1 LVVDPDK
8 EDDVWLTSAQVMA
21 LFGGVTVMSL
31 HRWMRDKGF
40 PRPTKYSGRNY
51 WSRRAVLAF
60 RARMQGGADNPEANP
75 APTGRPTQ
83 S

>member
-1 LVVDPDK
+1 MKPSLIVDQD
-8 EDDVWLTSAQVMA
+8 EGDDVWLSSSKVCA
-21 LFGGVTVMSL
+21 LFGGVSPMSL

-60 RARMQGGADNPEANP
+60 RSRLQAR
-75 APTGRPTQ
+75 
-83 S
+83 